1 MNCKRVLLE
10 VIERRELIKNLV
22 ARQLKVRYK
31 SSSLGF
37 LWSLLNPLLMMF
49 VYWAVFSQL
58 LRFRGIE
65 NFKAYLATGL
75 FAWNFFAGA
84 LSDST
89 NSIVGNVSLVKRVY
103 FPRFILPLSAV
114 LTNLVNF
121 FFSLIVLLL
130 LFVFWGV
137 DLRLP
142 VLALPIVIITEFIL
156 ALGLSFFLSGLNV
169 FFRDIEHILQVVLLA
184 WFFLTPIVYERGLIP
199 ANLQPLYLCNP
210 MTSIIVC
217 YQSILYY
224 GEFPSALLFVAPFI
238 FSIIVLLAGY
248 LFFRRNEGLIVD
260 QL

>member
-1 MNCKRVLLE
+1 MPRVISE
-10 VIERRELIKNLV
+10 IIGRRELIKNLV
-22 ARQLKVRYK
+22 IRQLKVRYK

-49 VYWAVFSQL
+49 VYWIVFSKL

-75 FAWNFFAGA
+75 FAWNFFAGS
-84 LSDST
+84 LSDSA

-121 FFSLIVLLL
+121 LFSLVVLFL
-130 LFVFWGV
+130 LFAFWGV
-137 DLRLP
+137 DIKLCI
-142 VLALPIVIITEFIL
+142 LALPLVIVIELIL
-156 ALGLSFFLSGLNV
+156 ALGFSFFLSGLNV
-169 FFRDIEHILQVVLLA
+169 LFRDVEHILQVVLLA

-199 ANLQPLYLCNP
+199 ARFQHLYLCNP

-224 GEFPSALLFVAPFI
+224 GRLPSVWLFVMPFV
-238 FSIIVLLAGY
+238 FSVIVLLTGF
-248 LFFRRNEGLIVD
+248 LFFRRHEGLIVD